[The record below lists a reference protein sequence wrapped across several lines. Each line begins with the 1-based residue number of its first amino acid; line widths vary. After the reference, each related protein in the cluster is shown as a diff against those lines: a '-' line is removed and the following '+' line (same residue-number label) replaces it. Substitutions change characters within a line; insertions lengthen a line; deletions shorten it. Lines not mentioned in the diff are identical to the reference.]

1 MPKLTRLAALLLS
14 ASLISAPVL
23 AADAGKGGGKP
34 VATVNG
40 QPISSHVYDAFAAEQ
55 KAQGAPD
62 SPELQ
67 AAVKEELVRR
77 EILAQ
82 EAKKKGLDK
91 NPNIQGQ
98 IELAKQAVLIR
109 AFLSEHVKANP
120 ISEAQL
126 KAEYD
131 VIKNNLGSTEYKSR
145 HILVEK
151 EEDAKAI
158 IAKLD
163 KGEKFSE
170 LAKQFKDPGSKDNGG
185 ELGWSSPKSYVK
197 PFADAL
203 QELKKGEVTK
213 EPVKTEFG
221 YHVIQLEDTRPLSP
235 PPFEQV
241 RAAVER
247 GAALAPAAVVAG
259 ADQGLAGPAGAVPA
273 APSQARPAA
282 LAAGHPLPGPPAT
295 SPATPASTSLPV
307 FPFLGPCSAGR
318 RG

>member
-1 MPKLTRLAALLLS
+1 MHKLSRLAALLV
-14 ASLISAPVL
+14 AGAIIAAPAC
-23 AADAGKGGGKP
+23 AAEKGKAF
-34 VATVNG
+34 ATVNG
-40 QPISSHVYDAFAAEQ
+40 QPISQTVYNAFLAEQ

-109 AFLSEHVKANP
+109 AFLSEHVKAHP

-131 VIKNNLGSTEYKSR
+131 VIKNNLGSTEYKAR

-151 EEDAKAI
+151 EEEAKAI
-158 IAKLD
+158 IAKLE

-170 LAKQFKDPGSKDNGG
+170 LAKQSKDPGSKDKGG
-185 ELGWSSPKSYVK
+185 ELGWSSPAAYVK
-197 PFADAL
+197 PFGEAL
-203 QELKKGEVTK
+203 TKLKKGEYTK
-213 EPVKTEFG
+213 APVQSDFG
-221 YHVIQLEDTRPLSP
+221 YHVIQLDDSRPSNP
-235 PPFEQV
+235 PPFDQV
-241 RAAVER
+241 KPQLQQRA
-247 GAALAPAAVVAG
+247 
-259 ADQGLAGPAGAVPA
+259 
-273 APSQARPAA
+273 SQQQIETLVKELRSKAK
-282 LAAGHPLPGPPAT
+282 
-295 SPATPASTSLPV
+295 V
-307 FPFLGPCSAGR
+307 D
-318 RG
+318 